1 MPVTH
6 RIEERL
12 VTIELQ
18 GGLSMAELLQAVQD
32 LQALEASL
40 DPTPDR
46 LILVDAITTFEFN
59 FDRMETL
66 GEMRRKVVIRNPVRS
81 AIVAGNDLQYGMAR
95 MFQSLNSHPNITV
108 EVFRQESQ
116 ARLWLGVI
124 DKDQRVI

>member
-66 GEMRRKVVIRNPVRS
+66 GEMRRKAVIRNPVRS